1 MAKVL
6 TLDQASLGSVCW
18 FCRETFSKPFASKL
32 SSRPQ
37 LFFSRCDVT
46 RRKDGYLPSD
56 WTAGS
61 AQKIDKQYGKLAVG
75 SHDAWN
81 SDIKRVFTTSSRSL
95 ALPARA
101 GPTAKGSLLAGV
113 SKEHVEGVSRVLEV
127 AAEASSRCEV
137 AHTDF
142 LDPPTKEVR
151 QDPRISQFLLLV
163 LFRIQEGISK
173 AWPT

>member
-6 TLDQASLGSVCW
+6 TLDRASFRSVCC

-37 LFFSRCDVT
+37 LFSSRCYGT
-46 RRKDGYLPSD
+46 RTKDGYLPPD
-56 WTAGS
+56 WTAGG
-61 AQKIDKQYGKLAVG
+61 AQKIDKQYGKVA
-75 SHDAWN
+75 DAWN
-81 SDIKRVFTTSSRSL
+81 SNIKRVFTTNSRTL
-95 ALPARA
+95 ATPARA

-127 AAEASSRCEV
+127 AAEASSRWEV

-151 QDPRISQFLLLV
+151 QDPRINQFLLLF
-163 LFRIQEGISK
+163 LFRIQEGISL
-173 AWPT
+173 AWPC